1 MSFMGMQLWTI
12 AGLAGPLLIILSL
25 QTIAAILFILLI
37 LFPLMGRDYQAAV
50 LSAGF
55 GCFAMGATPTA
66 IANMTA
72 VTRTH
77 GPAPAAFII
86 IPVVAAFFV
95 DVANAF
101 TIRFAL
107 TL

>member
-1 MSFMGMQLWTI
+1 
-12 AGLAGPLLIILSL
+12 
-25 QTIAAILFILLI
+25 
-37 LFPLMGRDYQAAV
+37 MGRDYYQAAV

-77 GPAPAAFII
+77 GPEPAAFVI
-86 IPVVAAFFV
+86 IPVVVAFFV
-95 DVANAF
+95 DVANTF

-107 TL
+107 TLNHDKFAETPKTRTTPKSDYADVVMAGGLFSI